1 MLRNRVLLVI
11 GAVLA
16 LASLGVPQAS
26 AQTGGPPPE
35 AGFGLSHHAVCSS
48 VSAGRARCFAD
59 VVEHR
64 GRVGTEATTAPTGL
78 APATVQ
84 AAYGFTTSLS
94 AGAGKTIAIVD
105 ANDDPTAESDLG
117 AFSSQFGL
125 PACTTANGCFT
136 KVDQS
141 GGTSYPAVDS
151 GWALEISLDIQWAHA
166 IAPGAKILLVE
177 ANSAS
182 FSDLTTAEQYATA
195 HAQYVSNSWGGQE
208 SFLDVLFD
216 SYFSAPGVSVF
227 ASSGDSGLPAS
238 YPSSSPNVISVGG
251 TTLHFDANNN
261 FTGET
266 GWSSGGGGC
275 SAYESAT
282 TAQASFGQYGQVNCG
297 GARATPDVALD
308 ADPASGVSV
317 YDSTPY
323 SGQTGWYKVGGTS
336 VSSPM
341 FAARSAVQ
349 GVTIDANYVY
359 GNNIPFRDITSGN
372 NGASCLV
379 GFDLC
384 SGRGSWAD
392 TSTPPPPPT
401 VPAAPSLTASA
412 GTGVAHL
419 TWSAPSNGGSP
430 ILNYKIYRGTSTGTE
445 SLLTTVG
452 NVASFDDTAVTNG
465 TTYFYTA
472 SAVNT
477 VGEGPQSNEV
487 SATPPA
493 PTVPA
498 APSLAASAGTGVA
511 HLTWSAPSNGGS
523 PILNYKIYRSTSTGT
538 ESLLTTVGNVASFD
552 DTAVTNGTTYFYKV
566 SAVNTVGEGPPSN
579 EASATPPAPT
589 VPAAPSLAASAGT
602 GVVHLSWGAPSN
614 GGSPIANYKI
624 YRSTSTGTESLLTTL
639 GNVTSFDDTAVSNGT
654 TYFYKVSAVNGV
666 GEGPPSNE
674 ASAAPTQATSIVTHI
689 TSLNGHGQTGLFKWT
704 SWVDVNIADQNGHPV
719 SGVTVTFAV
728 SGGTTTTRSCTT
740 GSTGNCSTQ
749 NSKLSLSNSKPSVT
763 YITTKVAK
771 AGTTWDGTRWGVTL
785 TLP

>member
-1 MLRNRVLLVI
+1 MLRGRVLLVI

-16 LASLGVPQAS
+16 LASLVVPQAS
-26 AQTGGPPPE
+26 AQTGGPPPQ
-35 AGFGLSHHAVCSS
+35 AGFGLSHHALCSS
-48 VSAGRARCFAD
+48 VPAGQARCFAD

-84 AAYGFTTSLS
+84 SAYGFTTSLT

-125 PACTTANGCFT
+125 PACTSGNGCFT

-141 GGTSYPAVDS
+141 GGASYPAVDS

-336 VSSPM
+336 VSSPL

-349 GVTIDANYVY
+349 GVPVDAGYVY
-359 GNNIPFRDITSGN
+359 GTNIPFRDITSGN
-372 NGASCLV
+372 NGAPCLV

-392 TSTPPPPPT
+392 TSTPPPAPT
-401 VPAAPSLTASA
+401 VPAAPSLTASGA
-412 GTGVAHL
+412 TGVVHL
-419 TWSAPSNGGSP
+419 MWSAPPNGGST
-430 ILNYKIYRGTSTGTE
+430 IGNYDVYRGTTTGGET
-445 SLLTTVG
+445 LLTTTPG
-452 NVASFDDTAVTNG
+452 NVT
-465 TTYFYTA
+465 
-472 SAVNT
+472 
-477 VGEGPQSNEV
+477 
-487 SATPPA
+487 
-493 PTVPA
+493 
-498 APSLAASAGTGVA
+498 
-511 HLTWSAPSNGGS
+511 
-523 PILNYKIYRSTSTGT
+523 
-538 ESLLTTVGNVASFD
+538 SFD

-566 SAVNTVGEGPPSN
+566 SAVNGVGEGPQSN
-579 EASATPPAPT
+579 EVSATPPAPT
-589 VPAAPSLAASAGT
+589 VPGAPSLAASAGT
-602 GVVHLSWGAPSN
+602 GVVHLSWAAPPN
-614 GGSPIANYKI
+614 GGSTIGNYKI
-624 YRSTSTGTESLLTTL
+624 YRGTSTSTESLLTTVA
-639 GNVTSFDDTAVSNGT
+639 NVTSFEDTAVSNGT

-666 GEGPPSNE
+666 GEGPQSNE
-674 ASAAPTQATSIVTHI
+674 ASATPNQTMSIVTHI
-689 TSLNGHGQTGLFKWT
+689 TSLNGHGQIGLFKWT
-704 SWVDVNIADQNGHPV
+704 SWVDVSVADQNGRPV
-719 SGVTVTFAV
+719 SGVTVSFAV

-740 GSTGNCSTQ
+740 GSTGSCSTQ
-749 NSKLSLSNSKPSVT
+749 NSKVSLSNSKPSVT
-763 YITTKVAK
+763 YITTNVAK
-771 AGTTWDGTRWGVTL
+771 AGTTWDGARWGVTL